1 VLRETDPGARPFT
14 SRVVCRWSP
23 NQDGRP
29 GRWITDEEPL
39 HVSAHKKNSLF
50 RRLVYFVAMLVTG
63 GGAGV
68 GGWAFKDH
76 PRIQALIGMVTGKA
90 EDSAGDGIDLKS
102 KLTSVV
108 AGVLQDDPRQ
118 PGLYKVK
125 INEIQLDP
133 KLFKAGRTVDIQA
146 RVLKIDGQ
154 GNQSVVWES
163 KNYGENLAVA
173 GKDELTAAFVNRP
186 FEIDWNPGDKVAVE
200 VWDRKGILFDRREL
214 KMALSEPGIFPLAS
228 GIHALAVSG
237 RSGSELDSELNRI
250 VLQSQRVA
258 DSQARRGGN
267 SRSDVPD
274 QVAERP
280 IVIK

>member
-1 VLRETDPGARPFT
+1 MT
-14 SRVVCRWSP
+14 
-23 NQDGRP
+23 
-29 GRWITDEEPL
+29 
-39 HVSAHKKNSLF
+39 AHKKNSLF
-50 RRLVYFVAMLVTG
+50 RRVIYLVMMLVTG

-76 PRIQALIGMVTGKA
+76 PRIQALIGMVAGKA
-90 EDSAGDGIDLKS
+90 EDSAADGSDLKS

-125 INEIQLDP
+125 ITEIQLDP
-133 KLFKAGRTVDIQA
+133 KLFKNGHTVDIQA
-146 RVLKIDGQ
+146 RVLKLDDQ
-154 GNQSVVWES
+154 GSETVVWES
-163 KNYGENLAVA
+163 KTYGENLAVA

-186 FEIDWNPGDKVAVE
+186 FEIDWSPGDKVVVE

-214 KMALSEPGIFPLAS
+214 KMALSEPGVFPLAS
-228 GIHALAVSG
+228 GTHALGVSG

-250 VLQSQRVA
+250 VMQTQRVG
-258 DSQARRGGN
+258 DSQARRGD
-267 SRSDVPD
+267 SRTDDPK

>member
-1 VLRETDPGARPFT
+1 VT
-14 SRVVCRWSP
+14 
-23 NQDGRP
+23 
-29 GRWITDEEPL
+29 
-39 HVSAHKKNSLF
+39 AHKKNSLF
-50 RRLVYFVAMLVTG
+50 RRLIYFVVMLVTG

-76 PRIQALIGMVTGKA
+76 PRMQALLGMVMGKA
-90 EDSAGDGIDLKS
+90 EESGADGSDLKS

-118 PGLYKVK
+118 PGLYKVR
-125 INEIQLDP
+125 ISEIQLDP
-133 KLFKAGRTVDIQA
+133 KLFKTGHTVDIQA

-154 GNQSVVWES
+154 GSETVVWES
-163 KNYGENLAVA
+163 KTYGENLAVA

-186 FEIDWNPGDKVAVE
+186 FEIGWSPGDKVVVE

-214 KMALSEPGIFPLAS
+214 KMALPEPGVFPLAS
-228 GIHALAVSG
+228 GTHALGVSG

-250 VLQSQRVA
+250 VLQSQRVG
-258 DSQARRGGN
+258 DSQARRGGD
-267 SRSDVPD
+267 SPTDDPK